1 MDRDIDRDIHMELK
15 TSRQEEEEIDLKI
28 LAALCIYLSKY

>member
-15 TSRQEEEEIDLKI
+15 TSRQEEEIDLKI